1 MKFKNLLAAV
11 LFVCAFTSAKAQ
23 LSAGGGVSFPFDLGE
38 LGLLGRAT
46 YDFDDTW
53 RGAGTFTYY
62 LDGIEGLSFWSIDF
76 DANYNI
82 GGSESVAPY
91 LLAGI
96 SVFNAGVDLG
106 PFGSASASD
115 VGVSLGGGALF
126 PVSSFNIFGE
136 GRLRIAGG
144 TDIVLTGGILVPFN

>member
-1 MKFKNLLAAV
+1 MTKSLA
-11 LFVCAFTSAKAQ
+11 LQ
-23 LSAGGGVSFPFDLGE
+23 YHP
-38 LGLLGRAT
+38 
-46 YDFDDTW
+46 
-53 RGAGTFTYY
+53 GTFTYY